1 MLSDIRSLVVML
13 CHLLISRLFFLL
25 HSSVCDL
32 MDFSN
37 LELDEALRLYQSQ
50 IKVQG
55 EAQKVERLVEVEH
68 NALLVPQSILCF
80 GVQFALVPP
89 EIQSNK
95 PRVVAIA

>member
-1 MLSDIRSLVVML
+1 
-13 CHLLISRLFFLL
+13 
-25 HSSVCDL
+25 

-68 NALLVPQSILCF
+68 NALLVPESILCF

-95 PRVVAIA
+95 PRVVASA